1 MSSENILE
9 LKKNRLTKAKTAI
22 APMRGY
28 CVQPVPLGTIHD
40 EIKKIM
46 KYIKLLSEW
55 KRIKLVG
62 QNSKRIY
69 RQETMNI
76 SMVKLAPYVFN

>member
-28 CVQPVPLGTIHD
+28 CVQPVPLASNKNETKIIH
-40 EIKKIM
+40 
-46 KYIKLLSEW
+46 
-55 KRIKLVG
+55 
-62 QNSKRIY
+62 
-69 RQETMNI
+69 ET
-76 SMVKLAPYVFN
+76 KCK

>member
-28 CVQPVPLGTIHD
+28 CVQPVPL
-40 EIKKIM
+40 
-46 KYIKLLSEW
+46 
-55 KRIKLVG
+55 V
-62 QNSKRIY
+62 
-69 RQETMNI
+69 TMTGKGIINGKEL
-76 SMVKLAPYVFN
+76 ME